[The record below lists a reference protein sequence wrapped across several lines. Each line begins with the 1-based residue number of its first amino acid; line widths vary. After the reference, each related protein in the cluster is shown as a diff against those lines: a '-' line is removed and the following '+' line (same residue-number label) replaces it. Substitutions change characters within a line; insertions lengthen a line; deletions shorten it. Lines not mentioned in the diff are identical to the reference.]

1 MIIWKV
7 ITGTFTG
14 TFAPSVIV
22 KFMKE
27 TAHSLYTLP
36 DVDISI
42 VHEQEDLE
50 VLAMPDV
57 IRRGSGVDY
66 EFV

>member
-7 ITGTFTG
+7 ITGTF

-42 VHEQEDLE
+42 VHEQEDFE

>member
-1 MIIWKV
+1 
-7 ITGTFTG
+7 
-14 TFAPSVIV
+14 
-22 KFMKE
+22 MKE

-36 DVDISI
+36 VVDISI
-42 VHEQEDLE
+42 VHEHEDLE

-57 IRRGSGVDY
+57 LRRGSGVDY